1 MPKRRY
7 LDLKSDDV
15 RELEAIRDRH
25 PKAYMRE
32 RATALLK
39 INAGTSP
46 HQVAQHGLLK
56 ARDPDTIYEWIDR
69 FEDEGVAG
77 LAIRQ
82 GRGRKPAFSPSAPR
96 GRGGEASDPADP
108 EALSQSI
115 RSSA

>member
-7 LDLKSDDV
+7 VDLKPANV
-15 RELEAIRDRH
+15 QELEAIRDRH

-46 HQVAQHGLLK
+46 HQVARHGLLK
-56 ARDPDTIYEWIDR
+56 SRDPDTIYQWIDR

-77 LAIRQ
+77 LVIRQ
-82 GRGRKPAFSPSAPR
+82 GRGRKPAFSPSAR
-96 GRGGEASDPADP
+96 ESRGGEASDLTDP
-108 EALSQSI
+108 ETVSQPI
-115 RSSA
+115 QPSA